1 MESQERNVRVSR
13 RVQQARRRL
22 TGGAA
27 LAGIERLQKAICD
40 RARLQIVQALTVGPL
55 SVKDLAVVIDRPPAA
70 TSQHLRVLREV
81 GLVEGRRRGGSIYY
95 GLRAEPAGNHLRAVL
110 GALEADV
117 VDGR

>member
-1 MESQERNVRVSR
+1 MESQKRNVRVPR
-13 RVQQARRRL
+13 RVQRARRRL
-22 TGGAA
+22 TRGAA

-55 SVKDLAVVIDRPPAA
+55 SVKDLAAVIDRTPAA

-95 GLRAEPAGNHLRAVL
+95 ALLEKPAGNHLRAVL
-110 GALEADV
+110 GALEA
-117 VDGR
+117 GIEE